1 MIGRSSGSPIVLAP
15 ANDLLGL
22 VISEGIED
30 ALSLHEALGCGAWA
44 AGSASRLPSLAEVV
58 PDYIDC
64 VTIVADADEAGLSNA
79 KKLAHALGERGL
91 YVEVKTLEQN

>member
-30 ALSLHEALGCGAWA
+30 ALSLHEASGCGAWA
-44 AGSASRLPSLAEVV
+44 AGSAS
-58 PDYIDC
+58 
-64 VTIVADADEAGLSNA
+64 
-79 KKLAHALGERGL
+79 
-91 YVEVKTLEQN
+91 